1 MVRRLKAGAGAAL
14 LVVFGLG
21 VGLLLAEMC
30 LRLLGISNPVFD
42 TYDPDRGVKLR
53 PGKRGWYRKEGN
65 AFIAVNSLGYRD
77 VEHLVRKPPGVYR
90 ISFLGDSFTEARQV
104 DIADTYWK
112 LLESKLTS
120 CGALAGRRVEALN
133 FGVGGYGTA
142 QELLTLRIDVLR
154 LHPDLVVLAFLTG
167 NDVANNSRALDDG
180 YRPYF
185 VFREGRLVPDSLF
198 RTLSFESCLQRFLLW
213 GVHYSRA
220 LEVLNQ
226 YRRSREVRRWRQ
238 EQGQLAQGGNG
249 ALPSAELGLWDLV
262 YRPPPDAVWTEAW
275 RVTEAL
281 IELVHR
287 ECVNAG
293 AAFVLVTLTNSI
305 QVDPDSGK
313 TSAVALRTGVDDLFY
328 PERRLRGLGERLG
341 FPVVTLAPQLQ
352 AIAVD
357 RRLYF
362 HGFDNTVVGTGHW
375 NETGHRYAAD
385 LLARELCDRGLIR

>member
-1 MVRRLKAGAGAAL
+1 MRYPAHVVRRLKAGAGAAL

-90 ISFLGDSFTEARQV
+90 IAFLGDSFTEARQV

-167 NDVANNSRALDDG
+167 NDIANNSRALDDG

-185 VFREGRLVPDSLF
+185 SVP
-198 RTLSFESCLQRFLLW
+198 
-213 GVHYSRA
+213 G
-220 LEVLNQ
+220 
-226 YRRSREVRRWRQ
+226 
-238 EQGQLAQGGNG
+238 
-249 ALPSAELGLWDLV
+249 
-262 YRPPPDAVWTEAW
+262 RPPGPGQFFSYAVL
-275 RVTEAL
+275 R
-281 IELVHR
+281 ELPAAVPTLGCSLLPR
-287 ECVNAG
+287 FGG
-293 AAFVLVTLTNSI
+293 AQPVPAFK
-305 QVDPDSGK
+305 G
-313 TSAVALRTGVDDLFY
+313 SATVAARTGATGPRRKRSAALGGARFVGPGLS
-328 PERRLRGLGERLG
+328 PSTRRRL
-341 FPVVTLAPQLQ
+341 
-352 AIAVD
+352 
-357 RRLYF
+357 
-362 HGFDNTVVGTGHW
+362 
-375 NETGHRYAAD
+375 
-385 LLARELCDRGLIR
+385 DRGLAGDRGADRARSS